1 MGAMATLIATIMVL
15 ALMMVMEA
23 VLVIQKIF
31 KD

>member
-1 MGAMATLIATIMVL
+1 MATLIATIMVL

>member
-1 MGAMATLIATIMVL
+1 MGAMATLIATIMAL

-31 KD
+31 KE